1 MSLYAARTAFFA
13 GIFASG
19 EKTVNNLNL
28 KKIPVKFD
36 LADATPDGIN
46 LIRITE
52 AGWYAHVKLVGWK
65 TALRWL
71 DEGLYDRELA
81 DGVLLVTALLDG
93 YANGYTRL
101 TPEQKVTLW
110 RWTVACLF
118 IPEQQGKNGV
128 VEIPND
134 EGGTDP
140 ATIYVGK
147 YGALSVY
154 PSGVRLSLAVN
165 VEELVLEKYGS
176 EEGLKLTVRMYMDM
190 TDDSGE
196 MGLSVFGRE
205 SLAVLHDECIRM
217 IQAGEIP
224 DKPVLH

>member
-1 MSLYAARTAFFA
+1 M
-13 GIFASG
+13 
-19 EKTVNNLNL
+19 NNLNF

-36 LADATPDGIN
+36 QADATPDGIN
-46 LIRITE
+46 LVRITE

-71 DEGLYDRELA
+71 DEGFYDSELA
-81 DGVLLVTALLDG
+81 EGMRLVVTLWEG
-93 YANGYTRL
+93 KKRGYTRL
-101 TPEQKVTLW
+101 TDEQETVIW
-110 RWTVACLF
+110 RWAVMCLF
-118 IPEQQGKNGV
+118 IGEQQEKNGV

-140 ATIYVGK
+140 ATVYSGK

-165 VEELVLEKYGS
+165 VEELALEKYGS

-190 TDDSGE
+190 TDDSEE